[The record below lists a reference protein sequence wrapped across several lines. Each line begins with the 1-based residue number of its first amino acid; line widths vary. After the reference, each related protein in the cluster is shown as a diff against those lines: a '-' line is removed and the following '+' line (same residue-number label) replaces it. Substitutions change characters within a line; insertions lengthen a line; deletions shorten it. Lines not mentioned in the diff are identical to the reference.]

1 MASRPPS
8 RPASR
13 LSMGKEAEVEKGEN
27 VVILSNGLTGTV
39 RFKGTTN
46 FAAGNWIGIELDE
59 PAGKNDGSIM
69 DTRYFECASGHGIF
83 VRPSQ
88 IQVAPKK
95 AVRSAPSSAK
105 TQKPT
110 SPANSPASKSLPAS
124 AITSKP
130 VKVSSSPRVSE
141 TGSTIN
147 RRLSKTS
154 SSPATSPNVRSPALT
169 RSRTPSIP
177 AKPVSPATTIPKPT
191 SKRLSTGGI
200 PTRKLSESK
209 LPKGPIS
216 SSSEKLNEI
225 SNTENKENIL
235 KKSSSND
242 GFSNPPTIPEE
253 KLNLPNEKSQYLEK
267 IQEEVPGSKNKLP
280 TKLIIPEE
288 EEFTGLGLTN
298 HTKLD
303 RQMSTPLVFNSETKS
318 PVKPNHPNSL
328 VLHDIETLTYVEGP
342 NSAGVLQRT
351 TSMNSTTRLPSPT
364 KKRSST
370 SFQDVNYMDERG
382 RAGVRGELN
391 RKNSGSTSP
400 SKLPLS
406 SSPVRQKANIPQ
418 AFTSSIDFSHHEPI
432 VEAPISVLD
441 NAVRSSSRSPIEK
454 EHFVKSP
461 TQDSQTSVKV
471 ERNNTELQKLQQ
483 KCDYLLLSNEKLQ
496 AQMKSMA
503 KQETENMRAQQ
514 ELENILNS
522 TVAKN
527 DSLVNAL
534 DELQLRYE
542 ETIENEKKLHVAQQN
557 LELKLSDSVQR
568 ERQLLQEHREL
579 KIRLEDLMIHEKE
592 REQEIHAMQELV
604 QDHSGK
610 DSLQMAFNMLQVQHE
625 AMKVELAN
633 NRTQFE
639 QSIQKEDDYK
649 AEIAKLKAEL
659 DKRHDE
665 LEISLL
671 DKCIAEE
678 RSEELHTQVNLL
690 NERVEE
696 LTIELDL
703 AKENISGV
711 GEEPG
716 SSKNHNQLLLQNER
730 LALALIKL
738 REITSAKEAELLEEL
753 ESSKSQTN
761 LYSEMNETYTK
772 MQSNLKVAEDKIK
785 YLKAQLDDTDSAT
798 EVVQAL
804 TDRNL
809 KLDEAL
815 VKKKLDLME
824 LEQLRNINNEL
835 EMAHVDLERQ
845 LYEECADVKEK
856 IIQELILRYQK
867 QKMQLFEANAIIEKL
882 KIEAN
887 NNVRPSLNN
896 TPSEVELADIKRKL
910 GLSEIEL
917 HKMKVN
923 LDLKSCSLTL
933 AEHKLSVYKGF
944 LDNNFHNLYGNAI
957 GAVYGLKS
965 IASDISI
972 VQRYLHMDKNM
983 IEFVEYTNVLYEII
997 QLSRKLV
1004 WAVEGCTNDEEIVR
1018 FGNFNSSIDTISKSS
1033 KTLIV
1038 QYSEEGSFHLKTL
1051 NELRS
1056 VLNQLRSIADNS
1068 GFDFKAVADNLHFKS
1083 RHHSFELEQ
1092 IVSIIDLHHNIIA
1105 SIKKNCSDELKPA
1118 IFTFTLKAEH
1128 SLEDMNTLCTNIQS
1142 RLDLSWKKLKVLKSN
1157 AVDIGKLRPGCVVT
1171 LQILSNVKKALGTDQ
1186 MLTSESIEN
1195 ILKESSINSLFDKL
1209 ESTKKEIKKVLE
1221 IALEKESFEDAN
1233 EAKLSWDRTA
1243 ELLKAE
1249 NISGRELK
1257 VKNEQLES
1265 KLMAQMQEEVKKDD
1279 LIGQYTVSIEL
1290 MENKLKVLDKL
1301 KSECKTLETKLEEV
1315 SKSEA
1320 LFKEAM
1326 QALHEDFTLSEAENE
1341 KLREH
1346 CKKLESR
1353 MAIGSPIR
1361 KAVNNDQSM
1370 VIQSSSVG
1378 NPEYFADQMEIQ
1390 RTCIRFLMME
1400 NARLKGLEYSSI
1412 ALDLFHP
1419 SDPLTKR
1426 AQREEGRNS
1435 SKDEK
1440 MQNMLDLNRLARKL
1454 TTEAYLFGA
1463 GSTVVDLSGTV
1474 KKTNGWKP
1482 QILNPQFQWLSK
1494 KKQLEEMFEN
1504 IQQISDAVQNFRHSS
1519 VLQNPLSRK
1528 LLALGVVEIP
1538 SKLRKSKSIV
1548 KVSSRSQFQ
1557 TIHSLLAK

>member
-13 LSMGKEAEVEKGEN
+13 LSMGKEVEVEKGEN

-39 RFKGTTN
+39 KFKGTTN
-46 FAAGNWIGIELDE
+46 FATGNWIGIELDE

-88 IQVAPKK
+88 IQAAPKK

-110 SPANSPASKSLPAS
+110 SPAN
-124 AITSKP
+124 
-130 VKVSSSPRVSE
+130 
-141 TGSTIN
+141 
-147 RRLSKTS
+147 
-154 SSPATSPNVRSPALT
+154 
-169 RSRTPSIP
+169 
-177 AKPVSPATTIPKPT
+177 
-191 SKRLSTGGI
+191 
-200 PTRKLSESK
+200 
-209 LPKGPIS
+209 KGPIS

-253 KLNLPNEKSQYLEK
+253 KVIQLNLPNEKSQYLEK
-267 IQEEVPGSKNKLP
+267 IQEDVPAPKNKLP

-342 NSAGVLQRT
+342 NSASVLQRT

-364 KKRSST
+364 KKRPST

-382 RAGVRGELN
+382 RTGVRGELN
-391 RKNSGSTSP
+391 RKSSGSTSP

-418 AFTSSIDFSHHEPI
+418 AFTSSIDFSHHVPI

-441 NAVRSSSRSPIEK
+441 NAVHSSSRSPIEK

-461 TQDSQTSVKV
+461 TQDSQMSVKV
-471 ERNNTELQKLQQ
+471 DFERNTELQKLQQ

-496 AQMKSMA
+496 AQMKSTT

-514 ELENILNS
+514 ELENILNA

-527 DSLVNAL
+527 DSLMKAL

-557 LELKLSDSVQR
+557 LELKLSDSAQR

-633 NRTQFE
+633 NRTRFE
-639 QSIQKEDDYK
+639 QSIQKEGDYI

-703 AKENISGV
+703 AKENISAV

-761 LYSEMNETYTK
+761 LYSEMN
-772 MQSNLKVAEDKIK
+772 AEDRIK

-824 LEQLRNINNEL
+824 LEQLRTINNEL
-835 EMAHVDLERQ
+835 EMAHVDLERH
-845 LYEECADVKEK
+845 LYEECDVKEK

-882 KIEAN
+882 KIDAN

-957 GAVYGLKS
+957 SAVYGLKS

-972 VQRYLHMDKNM
+972 VQRHLHMDKNM
-983 IEFVEYTNVLYEII
+983 SEFVEYTNVLYEII

-1018 FGNFNSSIDTISKSS
+1018 FGNFNGSIDTISNSS
-1033 KTLIV
+1033 KSLIV

-1056 VLNQLRSIADNS
+1056 VLNQLRSISDNS
-1068 GFDFKAVADNLHFKS
+1068 GFDFKVVADNLHFKS
-1083 RHHSFELEQ
+1083 SHLSFELEQ

-1105 SIKKNCSDELKPA
+1105 SIKKNCSDEVKPA

-1142 RLDLSWKKLKVLKSN
+1142 RLDLSWKTSKVLKSN

-1171 LQILSNVKKALGTDQ
+1171 LQILSNVKKALGADQ
-1186 MLTSESIEN
+1186 MLTGESIEN

-1209 ESTKKEIKKVLE
+1209 ESTRKEIKKVLE

-1346 CKKLESR
+1346 CRKLESR

-1361 KAVNNDQSM
+1361 KAVNSDQSM

-1378 NPEYFADQMEIQ
+1378 NPEYYADQMEIQ